1 MNYDKVIYFYS
12 HIKINFNRGDE
23 VVVVEGKIKGKARP
37 RFNTKTGRAFTPGDT
52 ITYENWIK
60 CCYQEQDGKFID
72 GPVRARIEVYYKIP
86 KSYSKKRV
94 QAIRDGLEMPL
105 KKPDSDNIAKIV
117 LDSLNKIA
125 FDDDSQVADL
135 RVIKKWTEDVERI
148 EFELEE
154 IK

>member
-1 MNYDKVIYFYS
+1 MVI
-12 HIKINFNRGDE
+12 
-23 VVVVEGKIKGKARP
+23 VTGKIKGKQRP

-60 CCYQEQDGKFID
+60 CCYQEQDGRFID
-72 GPVRARIEVYYKIP
+72 GPVKARIEVYYKIP

-125 FDDDSQVADL
+125 FNDDAQVVEL
-135 RVIKKWTEDVERI
+135 TVIKRWTEEQERI

-154 IK
+154 IR

>member
-1 MNYDKVIYFYS
+1 M
-12 HIKINFNRGDE
+12 
-23 VVVVEGKIKGKARP
+23 VVVEGKIKGKARP

-60 CCYQEQDGKFID
+60 CCYQNQCGKFID
-72 GPVRARIEVYYKIP
+72 GAVKAIIYVYYKIP
-86 KSYSKKRV
+86 KSYTKKRV

-125 FDDDSQVADL
+125 FDDDAQVVEL
-135 RVIKKWTEDVERI
+135 TIIKKWTEEQERI

-154 IK
+154 I

>member
-1 MNYDKVIYFYS
+1 M
-12 HIKINFNRGDE
+12 
-23 VVVVEGKIKGKARP
+23 VVVEGKIKGKARP

-72 GPVRARIEVYYKIP
+72 GPVSARIEVYYKIP
-86 KSYSKKRV
+86 KSYTKKRV
-94 QAIRDGLEMPL
+94 QAIRDGVEMPL

-125 FDDDSQVADL
+125 FDDDAQVVEL
-135 RVIKKWTEDVERI
+135 TVVKKWTEEQERI
-148 EFELEE
+148 EIELEE
-154 IK
+154 VKNEN

>member
-1 MNYDKVIYFYS
+1 M
-12 HIKINFNRGDE
+12 
-23 VVVVEGKIKGKARP
+23 VVVEGKIKGKARP

>member
-1 MNYDKVIYFYS
+1 M
-12 HIKINFNRGDE
+12 
-23 VVVVEGKIKGKARP
+23 VVVEGKIKGKARP
-37 RFNTKTGRAFTPGDT
+37 RFNTKTGRAFTPDDT
-52 ITYENWIK
+52 ITYENWIRFA
-60 CCYQEQDGKFID
+60 YQEQDGRYLTGAI
-72 GPVRARIEVYYKIP
+72 RARIEVYYKIP
-86 KSYSKKRV
+86 KSYPKKRV

-105 KKPDSDNIAKIV
+105 KKPDSDNIGKIV

>member
-1 MNYDKVIYFYS
+1 MI
-12 HIKINFNRGDE
+12 
-23 VVVVEGKIKGKARP
+23 VVEGKIKGKARP

-72 GPVRARIEVYYKIP
+72 GPVSARIEVYYKIP
-86 KSYSKKRV
+86 KSYTKKRV
-94 QAIRDGLEMPL
+94 QAIRDGVEMTL

-125 FDDDSQVADL
+125 FDDDAQVVEL
-135 RVIKKWTEDVERI
+135 TVVKKWTEEQERI

-154 IK
+154 VKNEN

>member
-1 MNYDKVIYFYS
+1 MI
-12 HIKINFNRGDE
+12 
-23 VVVVEGKIKGKARP
+23 VVEGKIKGKARP

-72 GPVRARIEVYYKIP
+72 GPVKARIEVYYKIP
-86 KSYSKKRV
+86 KSYTKKRV
-94 QAIRDGLEMPL
+94 QAIRDGVEMPL

-125 FDDDSQVADL
+125 FDDDAQVVEL
-135 RVIKKWTEDVERI
+135 TVVKKWTEEQERI

-154 IK
+154 VKNEN

>member
-1 MNYDKVIYFYS
+1 M
-12 HIKINFNRGDE
+12 
-23 VVVVEGKIKGKARP
+23 VVVEGKIKGKARP

-60 CCYQEQDGKFID
+60 CCYQNQCGKFID
-72 GPVRARIEVYYKIP
+72 GAVKAIIYVYYKIP
-86 KSYSKKRV
+86 KSYTKKRV
-94 QAIRDGLEMPL
+94 QAIRDGVEMPL

-125 FDDDSQVADL
+125 FDDDAQVVEL
-135 RVIKKWTEDVERI
+135 TIIKKWTEEQERI

-154 IK
+154 I

>member
-1 MNYDKVIYFYS
+1 M
-12 HIKINFNRGDE
+12 
-23 VVVVEGKIKGKARP
+23 VVVEGKIKGKARP

-60 CCYQEQDGKFID
+60 CCYQNQCGKFID
-72 GPVRARIEVYYKIP
+72 GAVKAIIYVYYKIP
-86 KSYSKKRV
+86 KSYTKKRV
-94 QAIRDGLEMPL
+94 QAIRDGLELPL

-125 FDDDSQVADL
+125 FDDDAQVVEL
-135 RVIKKWTEDVERI
+135 TIIKKWTEEQERI

-154 IK
+154 I

>member
-1 MNYDKVIYFYS
+1 MVI
-12 HIKINFNRGDE
+12 
-23 VVVVEGKIKGKARP
+23 VTGKIKGKARP

-60 CCYQEQDGKFID
+60 CCYQEQDGRFID
-72 GPVRARIEVYYKIP
+72 GPVKARIEVYYKIP
-86 KSYSKKRV
+86 KSYTKKRI

-125 FDDDSQVADL
+125 FNDDAQVVEL
-135 RVIKKWTEDVERI
+135 TVIKRWTEEQERI

-154 IK
+154 INNEV